1 MEKWFPLA
9 EFLVPKEGG
18 FKIDLLMEYYNPE
31 TLVSIFS
38 LVGMIEI
45 VCPVN
50 ESSLVSLYTL
60 LILDELE

>member
-9 EFLVPKEGG
+9 EFLIPKEGG
-18 FKIDLLMEYYNPE
+18 FKIDLLMGYFNPE
-31 TLVSIFS
+31 TLVTISS

-50 ESSLVSLYTL
+50 ESILVSIFTH

>member
-1 MEKWFPLA
+1 
-9 EFLVPKEGG
+9 VPKEGG
-18 FKIDLLMEYYNPE
+18 FKIDLLMEYFNPE

-50 ESSLVSLYTL
+50 ESILVSLFTH

>member
-1 MEKWFPLA
+1 MEKWSPLA

-18 FKIDLLMEYYNPE
+18 FKIDLLMEYFNPE

-38 LVGMIEI
+38 FVGMIEI

-50 ESSLVSLYTL
+50 ESNLDSLFTH
-60 LILDELE
+60 LISEKFE

>member
-9 EFLVPKEGG
+9 EFLIPKEGG
-18 FKIDLLMEYYNPE
+18 NKIDLLMEYFNPE

-38 LVGMIEI
+38 LVGIIEI

-50 ESSLVSLYTL
+50 ESILVSLFTH

>member
-1 MEKWFPLA
+1 MEKWSPLA

-18 FKIDLLMEYYNPE
+18 FKIDLLMEYFNPE

-38 LVGMIEI
+38 FVGMIEI

-50 ESSLVSLYTL
+50 VAR
-60 LILDELE
+60 